1 MTSVF
6 QLYGRPLAED
16 TPVPPLRITGELE
29 GYTSGEDYEG
39 RLQIVD
45 NIGKCKVEIVESDLP
60 PGAYAF
66 VDNFTNEIVLRW
78 PAYAPPEEM
87 ASGVPNGDFELGD
100 NGMWNFGAGWSIQ
113 SGGAETGTYSGVFAN
128 QRGIS
133 SIESVRVPYTPGTPI
148 NAAVRFQQGASSEGN
163 LVGRIL
169 LIWCDANGN
178 MIPGGEGI
186 SYSGGNL
193 IRSGSNGAWHT
204 SSVTAQSN
212 AVGVATVAVG
222 FSANRKKQNKLARVD
237 NFTWNHT
244 YSVGTNSDLDFTVTF
259 KLTDSANRVAYWTG
273 GVSEYALFLTSQ
285 PYQLLE
291 IDEIEVLQSS
301 FERGGTWMPPEDYF
315 QVGSTF
321 QFAHIDVLMAYITY
335 NMPPEDAIRR
345 TNDEFIFGETVV
357 LVGYKDYTI
366 PAEAF
371 QRTDAFIAGATV
383 VQNVIRTLPA
393 ENFQV
398 GSSFIAGD
406 TTP

>member
-78 PAYAPPEEM
+78 PAYAPPEAM
-87 ASGVPNGDFELGD
+87 VSGVPNGDFELGD

-148 NAAVRFQQGASSEGN
+148 HAAVRFQQGASSEGN

-178 MIPGGEGI
+178 MLPGGEGV
-186 SYSGGNL
+186 SYDGGNL

-204 SSVTAQSN
+204 SEVTASSEQ
-212 AVGVATVAVG
+212 AATVAVG

-237 NFTWNHT
+237 NFTWDHE
-244 YSVGTNSDLDFTVTF
+244 YSTGTNSDLDFTVTF
-259 KLTDSANRVAYWTG
+259 KVTDSANRVAYWTG
-273 GVSEYALFLTSQ
+273 TVGEYTLFLTTNLYPQYFIENLIGNGEFQGGWSFQ
-285 PYQLLE
+285 PPKDDMIANGAIQNV
-291 IDEIEVLQSS
+291 VL
-301 FERGGTWMPPEDYF
+301 TA
-315 QVGSTF
+315 T
-321 QFAHIDVLMAYITY
+321 IAYETY
-335 NMPPEDAIRR
+335 NHPAPE
-345 TNDEFIFGETVV
+345 TM
-357 LVGYKDYTI
+357 
-366 PAEAF
+366 
-371 QRTDAFIAGATV
+371 IANGV
-383 VQNVIRTLPA
+383 VQNVTLVATIAYETYNHPA
-393 ENFQV
+393 ETM
-398 GSSFIAGD
+398 IANGAIQNVTLVVTIGYVTYD
-406 TTP
+406 RYPVESILANGAIQGVTLT